1 MVVKLPY
8 MSCKFSLFFLQNRKN
23 GNKNKIVIDVIGFD
37 SIKIYTDWTNQN
49 DHQNLSF
56 VKYINVVGEKLT
68 GNCLKMSNL

>member
-1 MVVKLPY
+1 